1 MPLPH
6 RIKYA
11 VSPAIAVT
19 AGNSS
24 VSAALVTD
32 GTAGSAT
39 PSGGI
44 RLSTL
49 QCTITGGGSLT
60 AGANVLVA
68 YLASDSLGR
77 NPITDASVT
86 TKLGSEFTAAIGGFA
101 IKLEQDVYISGS
113 VYAVVKLAAGDSG
126 NAVFRLTYR
135 EAVGS

>member
-19 AGNSS
+19 AGNVS

-32 GTAGSAT
+32 GTSGSAT
-39 PSGGI
+39 PSGLI
-44 RLSTL
+44 RLGTL
-49 QCTITGGGSLT
+49 QGTITGGGSLT
-60 AGANVLVA
+60 ALANVLVI

-77 NPITDASVT
+77 NPITETSTT
-86 TKLGSEFTAAIGGFA
+86 TKLGSEVTAALGGFA
-101 IKLEQDVYISGS
+101 VRLEQDVYVSGS

-126 NAVFRLTYR
+126 DVVFTLTFR
-135 EAVGS
+135 EAV